1 MKASVKI
8 VLALIVS
15 AVLLVSYFMGKK
27 PISVDMF
34 DDYAISTSVINIRQ
48 LPVLRA
54 RLKPGYPVKIG
65 FKSSKQVRFILK
77 EVQEEGLLGTGNE
90 VALFKDIEYVE
101 YISEDDLSAAGRLAQ
116 GFLRVLAAIAAAI
129 MWAASSIGSIFS

>member
-15 AVLLVSYFMGKK
+15 AVLFVSYFMGKK

-34 DDYAISTSVINIRQ
+34 DDYAISHSVINIRQ
-48 LPVLRA
+48 MPELRA
-54 RLKPGYPVKIG
+54 RLKPGYPVMIN

-77 EVQEEGLLGTGNE
+77 EVKEEGLLGTGNE